1 MNVVPF
7 QPKLFYYFRRTVL
20 PHVCDVDDDVNFKS
34 LENEQVWAA
43 LSAIIV

>member
-7 QPKLFYYFRRTVL
+7 QPKLFYYFRRRMCVW
-20 PHVCDVDDDVNFKS
+20 DVDDDVNFKS